1 MFTGGVKSCR
11 TIRLR
16 IIPITRRTTTRTTV
30 RTATKITTRTAAK
43 TAAAET
49 AEVRMEAGGSTEY
62 YQ

>member
-16 IIPITRRTTTRTTV
+16 IIPITRRTTTRTTA

-43 TAAAET
+43 TAART
-49 AEVRMEAGGSTEY
+49 ATAATISKRPGAVGK
-62 YQ
+62 